1 MDQVHFLENQTEFWL
16 AKTADLMIIAKT
28 PAKTEK
34 KLGWFK
40 FCRLA

>member
-1 MDQVHFLENQTEFWL
+1 MDQVHFLENQTECWL

-34 KLGWFK
+34 KK
-40 FCRLA
+40 LAGSNFAG